1 MPVAVVTGASAG
13 IGLETAKGLAKKNF
27 DIILVSRSSKKLI
40 AIKDELDEKYS
51 IICDVFSYDLSL
63 EKSIIEF
70 HEEVVNK
77 FRKIDVLI
85 NNAGAIFMD
94 RTITVEGLEKT
105 FALNHMS
112 YFVLSNLFIE
122 SFDSIKVINVS
133 SEAHR
138 GIKLNL
144 DDLQNSIGYF
154 GWHAYKR
161 SKLANIYLTYELAR
175 KYTDKDIIVNCLHP
189 GLVNSDFANNNSLR
203 YKIMSSLIK
212 CFGISTR
219 EGALTSIYL
228 ATDENLENISG
239 LYFDKCKPRK
249 SSSISY
255 NNEIGKFLWEY
266 SHNIMKSNSK

>member
-13 IGLETAKGLAKKNF
+13 IGLETAKGLASKNF
-27 DIILVSRSSKKLI
+27 DLILVSRNLKKLNS
-40 AIKDELDEKYS
+40 IKQDLESQYS
-51 IICDVFSYDLSL
+51 INCDVFSHDLSL
-63 EKSIIEF
+63 IKSNILF
-70 HEEVVNK
+70 HTEVVSK
-77 FRKIDVLI
+77 FRKVDVLI
-85 NNAGAIFMD
+85 NNAGAIFMN
-94 RTITVEGLEKT
+94 RTITDEGLEKT

-112 YFVLSNLFIE
+112 YFVLSNLFIK
-122 SFDSIKVINVS
+122 SFNSIKVINVS

-144 DDLQNSIGYF
+144 DDLQNNDGYF

-161 SKLANIYLTYELAR
+161 SKLANIYLTYVLAE
-175 KYTDKDIIVNCLHP
+175 KYKNKNITVNCLHP

-212 CFGISTR
+212 CFGISTQ

-228 ATDENLENISG
+228 ASEESLENISG
-239 LYFDKCKPRK
+239 LYFDKCRPRK

-255 NNEIGKFLWEY
+255 NNEVGKFLWEY
-266 SHNIMKSNSK
+266 SNNIMKSNSK

>member
-1 MPVAVVTGASAG
+1 MPIAVVTGASAG
-13 IGLETAKGLAKKNF
+13 IGLETARGLAKKNY
-27 DIILVSRSSKKLI
+27 DLVLVSRSLKKLNS
-40 AIKDELDEKYS
+40 IKRDLESQYS
-51 IICDVFSYDLSL
+51 ISCDVFSYDLSL
-63 EKSIIEF
+63 IKSNIKF
-70 HEEVVNK
+70 HEEVVNR

-94 RTITVEGLEKT
+94 KTITDEGLEKT

-112 YFVLSNLFIE
+112 YFTLSKLFIE
-122 SFDSIKVINVS
+122 SFNSIRVVNVS

-138 GIKLNL
+138 GIKLNC
-144 DDLQNSIGYF
+144 DDLQNNIGYF

-161 SKLANIYLTYELAR
+161 SKLANIYLTYELAKR
-175 KYTDKDIIVNCLHP
+175 YENKDITVNCLHP

-203 YKIMSSLIK
+203 YKIISSLIK

-219 EGALTSIYL
+219 EGAFTPIYL
-228 ATDENLENISG
+228 ASEENLENISG

-255 NNEIGKFLWEY
+255 NDEIGKFLWEY
-266 SHNIMKSNSK
+266 SNNIMKSNS

>member
-27 DIILVSRSSKKLI
+27 DLILVSRTLKKLS
-40 AIKDELDEKYS
+40 AIKGDLETKYS
-51 IICDVFSYDLSL
+51 INCDVFSYDLSL
-63 EKSIIEF
+63 VKSNIKF

-94 RTITVEGLEKT
+94 KTITDEGLEKT

-122 SFDSIKVINVS
+122 SFNSIKVINVS

-144 DDLQNSIGYF
+144 DDLQNNVDYF

-161 SKLANIYLTYELAR
+161 SKLANIYLTYELA
-175 KYTDKDIIVNCLHP
+175 KKHEGKDITVNCLHP

-203 YKIMSSLIK
+203 YKIMSRFIK
-212 CFGISTR
+212 CFGISTH
-219 EGALTSIYL
+219 EGAITPIYL
-228 ATDENLENISG
+228 ASEENLKNISG
-239 LYFDKCKPRK
+239 LYFDKCRPRK

-255 NNEIGKFLWEY
+255 NDDVGKFLWEY
-266 SHNIMKSNSK
+266 SNDIMKSNSK